1 VQRRAGWGGVGRAAG
16 AATRVG
22 CVGGSCRAG
31 ARGGTL
37 WGRRHGVGGSRDY
50 IGGKEWGKKGGTE
63 EDKHDDRWGPQD
75 IELSL
80 KRLLHYFT

>member
-1 VQRRAGWGGVGRAAG
+1 M
-16 AATRVG
+16 
-22 CVGGSCRAG
+22 
-31 ARGGTL
+31 
-37 WGRRHGVGGSRDY
+37 
-50 IGGKEWGKKGGTE
+50 GKKGGTE